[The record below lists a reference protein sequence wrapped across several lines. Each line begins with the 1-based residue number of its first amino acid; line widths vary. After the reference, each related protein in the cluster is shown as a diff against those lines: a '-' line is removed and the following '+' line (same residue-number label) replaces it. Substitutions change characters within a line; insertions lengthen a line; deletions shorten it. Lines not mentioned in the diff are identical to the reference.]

1 MILVACAA
9 TDVSALWLAR
19 ALVQLDETV
28 EVVTVEELGSARLEH
43 RIEHGSSSVVLDL
56 ADGRRVDS
64 AAVDM
69 VVNRVV
75 APPTVPRQLVATSD
89 CDYAEQELW
98 AVTLGWLA
106 SFSCPILNPPSPMGL
121 AGAHRSDLEWRSLA
135 ARSGLAVA
143 GPAAAPTVELVSVL
157 VVGGRVI
164 GLTPHGRPVSS
175 EVTHGLLALSVA
187 AVQPLLGVVGTFVR
201 GQWVFV
207 GVDLLPQIQAGGRSV
222 AEAVASVAR
231 QGRLVVA

>member
-1 MILVACAA
+1 M
-9 TDVSALWLAR
+9 
-19 ALVQLDETV
+19 
-28 EVVTVEELGSARLEH
+28 
-43 RIEHGSSSVVLDL
+43 VLDL

-75 APPTVPRQLVATSD
+75 TPPTVPRQLVAASD

-143 GPAAAPTVELVSVL
+143 RPTAAPAVELVSVL

-164 GLTPHGRPVSS
+164 GLTPHCEPMSS
-175 EVTHGLLALSVA
+175 EVTDGLLALSVA
-187 AVQPLLGVVGTFVR
+187 ASQPLLGVVGRFVR
-201 GQWVFV
+201 GQWVFA

-231 QGRLVVA
+231 QGRLVIA

>member
-9 TDVSALWLAR
+9 ADVPALWLAR
-19 ALVQLDETV
+19 VLVQLDETV

-69 VVNRVV
+69 VVNRMVT
-75 APPTVPRQLVATSD
+75 PPTVPRQLVAASD

-143 GPAAAPTVELVSVL
+143 RSTAAPTVDLVSVL

-164 GLTPHGRPVSS
+164 GLTPHGQPMSS
-175 EVTHGLLALSVA
+175 EVTDGLLALSVA
-187 AVQPLLGVVGTFVR
+187 ASQPLLGVVGTFVR
-201 GQWVFV
+201 GQWVFA

-231 QGRLVVA
+231 QGRLVIA